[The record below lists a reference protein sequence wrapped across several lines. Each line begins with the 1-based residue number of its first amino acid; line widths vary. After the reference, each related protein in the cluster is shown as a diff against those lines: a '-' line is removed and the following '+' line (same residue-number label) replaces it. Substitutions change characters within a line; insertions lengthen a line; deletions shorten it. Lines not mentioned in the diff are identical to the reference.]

1 MAIQS
6 HANSGQDRPAR
17 WTLGRDKL
25 AIRAWWGTDPSIL
38 VGISIG
44 LIIIGLVFALNLTE
58 FDSLAAVAAFLKLP
72 VWQRLAWMVVA
83 LSSLC
88 LIAGTIW
95 QSHQLAVQA
104 KTMDASA
111 RRFQS
116 LHEKVDALSLAQQQA
131 DQAVQHLVTNSSERV
146 VDGLA
151 QHLADGEQRALAQ
164 ITYYSA
170 VDLENRITDIRQRQQ
185 PLRDRVAALV
195 EKRQALDAVFMD
207 LNHRQ
212 YLIERALSEVE
223 KKEHA
228 DEVET
233 RLVRLTEFVKT
244 AQFRFDD
251 IDRLGARLTALRGE
265 FGEIEMRLTPLQAN
279 RSLLENLA
287 TELDALRDRFSVVVD
302 QLERN
307 GDRSL
312 AERVQDF
319 TTAKEELQDRIGRLT
334 DQFGKLQATRNEIGI
349 LLTSLNNA
357 LEMPI
362 DGARQPARPR
372 AKRTY
377 EPISESPKIVPSQDT
392 VS

>member
-6 HANSGQDRPAR
+6 HVNAGQDRPAR

-25 AIRAWWGTDPSIL
+25 AIKPWRGTDPSIL
-38 VGISIG
+38 VGICIG
-44 LIIIGLVFALNLTE
+44 LIIIGLIFALNLTE
-58 FDSLAAVAAFLKLP
+58 FDSLAAVATFLKLP
-72 VWQRLAWMVVA
+72 IWQRLAWLVVA
-83 LSSLC
+83 LASLC

-104 KTMDASA
+104 KTIDASA
-111 RRFQS
+111 KRFHG
-116 LHEKVDALSLAQQQA
+116 LYEKVDTLSLAQQQA
-131 DQAVQHLVTNSSERV
+131 DQAVQHLVTNGSKQV

-151 QHLADGEQRALAQ
+151 QQLAEGEQRALAQ

-170 VDLENRITDIRQRQQ
+170 VDLGNRIADIRQRQE
-185 PLRDRVAALV
+185 PLRERLAALV

-265 FGEIEMRLTPLQAN
+265 FGDVEMRLTPLQAN
-279 RSLLENLA
+279 RGLLENLA
-287 TELDALRDRFSVVVD
+287 TELDALRDRFSVAVD

-307 GDRSL
+307 GDHSL
-312 AERVQDF
+312 AERVRDF
-319 TTAKEELQDRIGRLT
+319 TAAKEELQDRVSRLT
-334 DQFGKLQATRNEIGI
+334 EQFGRLQATRNEIGT
-349 LLTSLNNA
+349 LLTSLNNS
-357 LEMPI
+357 LEMPV
-362 DGARQPARPR
+362 DGARQPARSR
-372 AKRTY
+372 LKRSF
-377 EPISESPKIVPSQDT
+377 EPLSEAPKIVPSQDT

>member
-1 MAIQS
+1 MS
-6 HANSGQDRPAR
+6 
-17 WTLGRDKL
+17 RDKL
-25 AIRAWWGTDPSIL
+25 AIRAWWGTDPSVL

-72 VWQRLAWMVVA
+72 IWQRLAWLVVA

-111 RRFQS
+111 RGFQS
-116 LHEKVDALSLAQQQA
+116 LHEKVDALSLAQHQA
-131 DQAVQHLVTNSSERV
+131 DQAVQHLVTNNSERM

-151 QHLADGEQRALAQ
+151 EHLADGEQRTLAQ

-170 VDLENRITDIRQRQQ
+170 VDLENRITDVRQRQQ
-185 PLRDRVAALV
+185 PLRDRIAALL

-287 TELDALRDRFSVVVD
+287 TELDALRDRFSFAVD

-334 DQFGKLQATRNEIGI
+334 DQFGKLQATRNEIGT

-372 AKRTY
+372 GKRTY
-377 EPISESPKIVPSQDT
+377 EPLSESPKIVPSQDT

>member
-6 HANSGQDRPAR
+6 YVNGAQDRPAR
-17 WTLGRDKL
+17 WTVGRDKL
-25 AIRAWWGTDPSIL
+25 AIKAWRATDPSIL
-38 VGISIG
+38 VGGCIG
-44 LIIIGLVFALNLTE
+44 LIIIGLIFALNLTE
-58 FDSLAAVAAFLKLP
+58 FDSLTAVAAFLKLP
-72 VWQRLAWMVVA
+72 VWQRLAWLVVA

-104 KTMDASA
+104 KTINASVK
-111 RRFQS
+111 RFHG
-116 LHEKVDALSLAQQQA
+116 LYEKVDALSLSQQQA
-131 DQAVQHLVTNSSERV
+131 DQAVQHLVTNGAERV

-151 QHLADGEQRALAQ
+151 QQLTESEQRALTQ
-164 ITYYSA
+164 ITHYSA
-170 VDLENRITDIRQRQQ
+170 VDLENRIADIRQRQE
-185 PLRDRVAALV
+185 PLRDRIAALV

-228 DEVET
+228 DEVEM
-233 RLVRLTEFVKT
+233 RLVRLTEFIKT

-251 IDRLGARLTALRGE
+251 IERLGARLTALRGE
-265 FGEIEMRLTPLQAN
+265 FGDIEMRLTPLQAN
-279 RSLLENLA
+279 RGLLENLA
-287 TELDALRDRFSVVVD
+287 TELDALRDRFSTAVD

-319 TTAKEELQDRIGRLT
+319 TAAKEELQDRVSRLT
-334 DQFGKLQATRNEIGI
+334 EQFGKLQATRNEIDS
-349 LLTSLNNA
+349 LLTSLNNS
-357 LEMPI
+357 LDMPSDAI
-362 DGARQPARPR
+362 RQPARPR
-372 AKRTY
+372 VKRSF
-377 EPISESPKIVPSQDT
+377 EQLSEAPKIVPSQDT

>member
-6 HANSGQDRPAR
+6 HANAGQDRPAR
-17 WTLGRDKL
+17 GTLGRDKL
-25 AIRAWWGTDPSIL
+25 AIRAWRGTDPSIL
-38 VGISIG
+38 VGVSIG
-44 LIIIGLVFALNLTE
+44 LIIIGLVFGLNLSE

-72 VWQRLAWMVVA
+72 IWQRLAWLVVA
-83 LSSLC
+83 LSSFC
-88 LIAGTIW
+88 LVAGTIW

-104 KTMDASA
+104 KTVDASA
-111 RRFQS
+111 KRFQS

-131 DQAVQHLVTNSSERV
+131 DQAVQHLVTNSSESV

-151 QHLADGEQRALAQ
+151 QQLADGEHRALAQ

-170 VDLENRITDIRQRQQ
+170 VDLENRITDVRQRQQ
-185 PLRDRVAALV
+185 PLRDRIAALV

-251 IDRLGARLTALRGE
+251 IDRLGARLSALRGE

-287 TELDALRDRFSVVVD
+287 TELDALRDRFSAAVD

-312 AERVQDF
+312 GERVQDF

-334 DQFGKLQATRNEIGI
+334 EQFGKLQTTRHEIGV
-349 LLTSLNNA
+349 LLTSLNSA
-357 LEMPI
+357 LEMPV
-362 DGARQPARPR
+362 DGVRPQTRPR
-372 AKRTY
+372 MKRSF
-377 EPISESPKIVPSQDT
+377 EQLSEAPKIVPCQDT

>member
-6 HANSGQDRPAR
+6 HANPGQDRPAR
-17 WTLGRDKL
+17 WTWGRDKL
-25 AIRAWWGTDPSIL
+25 AIKAWWGNDPSVL

-72 VWQRLAWMVVA
+72 IWQRLAWLVVA

-104 KTMDASA
+104 KTIDASA
-111 RRFQS
+111 KRFQG

-131 DQAVQHLVTNSSERV
+131 DQAVQHLVANSSERV

-151 QHLADGEQRALAQ
+151 QQLAEGEQRALAQ

-170 VDLENRITDIRQRQQ
+170 VDLENRITDIRQRQE
-185 PLRDRVAALV
+185 PLRDRIAALV
-195 EKRQALDAVFMD
+195 EKRRALDAVFMD

-233 RLVRLTEFVKT
+233 RLVRLTEFVKN
-244 AQFRFDD
+244 AHFRFDD
-251 IDRLGARLTALRGE
+251 IDRLGARLTGLRGE

-279 RSLLENLA
+279 RGLLENLA
-287 TELDALRDRFSVVVD
+287 TELDALRDRFSVTVD

-319 TTAKEELQDRIGRLT
+319 TLAKEELQERVCRLT
-334 DQFGKLQATRNEIGI
+334 EQFGKLQVTRNEIGT
-349 LLTSLNNA
+349 LLTSLNNS
-357 LEMPI
+357 LEMSV
-362 DGARQPARPR
+362 DGARQQTRPR
-372 AKRTY
+372 MKRSF
-377 EPISESPKIVPSQDT
+377 EQLSEAPKIVPSQ
-392 VS
+392 

>member
-1 MAIQS
+1 MENKS
-6 HANSGQDRPAR
+6 HAKGGQDRSAR
-17 WTLGRDKL
+17 WTLGWDKP
-25 AIRAWWGTDPSIL
+25 AIRAWWEVDPSTL
-38 VGISIG
+38 VGICIG

-58 FDSLAAVAAFLKLP
+58 FDSLAAVAGFLKLP
-72 VWQRLAWMVVA
+72 VWQRLAWLVVA
-83 LSSLC
+83 VASLC

-95 QSHQLAVQA
+95 QSHRLAVQA
-104 KTMDASA
+104 KTIDASA
-111 RRFQS
+111 RRFHGLQ
-116 LHEKVDALSLAQQQA
+116 EKVDALSVAQQQT
-131 DQAVQHLVTNSSERV
+131 DRAVQHLVANTPEGV

-151 QHLADGEQRALAQ
+151 HQLAEGEQRALAQ
-164 ITYYSA
+164 ISHYSA
-170 VDLENRITDIRQRQQ
+170 ADLESRIKDIRQRQE
-185 PLRDRVAALV
+185 PLRDRIAALV

-265 FGEIEMRLTPLQAN
+265 FGDIEMRLTPLQAN
-279 RSLLENLA
+279 KGLLENLA
-287 TELDALRDRFSVVVD
+287 TELDALRDRFSAAVD

-307 GDRSL
+307 GDSSL

-319 TTAKEELQDRIGRLT
+319 ASAKEELQDRVSRLT
-334 DQFGKLQATRNEIGI
+334 DQFGKLQATRNEIGT
-349 LLTSLNNA
+349 LLTSLNNS
-357 LEMPI
+357 LEMPV
-362 DGARQPARPR
+362 DGARHQTRPKV
-372 AKRTY
+372 KRSY
-377 EPISESPKIVPSQDT
+377 EQLSESPKIVPSQ
-392 VS
+392 

>member
-1 MAIQS
+1 M
-6 HANSGQDRPAR
+6 
-17 WTLGRDKL
+17 
-25 AIRAWWGTDPSIL
+25 
-38 VGISIG
+38 
-44 LIIIGLVFALNLTE
+44 
-58 FDSLAAVAAFLKLP
+58 
-72 VWQRLAWMVVA
+72 
-83 LSSLC
+83 
-88 LIAGTIW
+88 
-95 QSHQLAVQA
+95 
-104 KTMDASA
+104 
-111 RRFQS
+111 
-116 LHEKVDALSLAQQQA
+116 HEKVDALSLAQQQA
-131 DQAVQHLVTNSSERV
+131 DQAVQHLVTNSSETV

-151 QHLADGEQRALAQ
+151 QHLADGEQRTLAQ

-170 VDLENRITDIRQRQQ
+170 VDLENRITDIRERQQ
-185 PLRDRVAALV
+185 PLRERIAALV

-251 IDRLGARLTALRGE
+251 IDR
-265 FGEIEMRLTPLQAN
+265 GEIEMRLTPLQAN
-279 RSLLENLA
+279 RSLLQNLA
-287 TELDALRDRFSVVVD
+287 TELDALRDRFSIAVD

-312 AERVQDF
+312 ADRAQDF

-334 DQFGKLQATRNEIGI
+334 DQFGKLQATRNEIGT

>member
-1 MAIQS
+1 LS
-6 HANSGQDRPAR
+6 WHKPSAR
-17 WTLGRDKL
+17 V
-25 AIRAWWGTDPSIL
+25 WWQIDPSAL
-38 VGISIG
+38 VGICIG

-58 FDSLAAVAAFLKLP
+58 LDSLAAVVWFLKLP
-72 VWQRLAWMVVA
+72 IWQRFAWLVVGVSA
-83 LSSLC
+83 LC

-104 KTMDASA
+104 KTIDASA
-111 RRFQS
+111 KRFQN
-116 LHEKVDALSLAQQQA
+116 LHEKVDALSLAQQQGE
-131 DQAVQHLVTNSSERV
+131 QAVQHLVTNSSESV
-146 VDGLA
+146 LDGLA
-151 QHLADGEQRALAQ
+151 HQLAEGEQRALAQ
-164 ITYYSA
+164 TIQYSA
-170 VDLENRITDIRQRQQ
+170 ADLESRIRDIRQRQE
-185 PLRDRVAALV
+185 PLRDRIAALV

-233 RLVRLTEFVKT
+233 RLVRLAEFVKT
-244 AQFRFDD
+244 AGFRFDD

-279 RSLLENLA
+279 RGLLENLA
-287 TELDALRDRFSVVVD
+287 AELDALRDRFSVAVD

-307 GDRSL
+307 GDCSL

-319 TTAKEELQDRIGRLT
+319 ATAKDELQDRVSRLT
-334 DQFGKLQATRNEIGI
+334 EQFAKLQATRNEIGT
-349 LLTSLNNA
+349 LLTGLNNS

-362 DGARQPARPR
+362 DGARQPTRPR
-372 AKRTY
+372 IKRSF
-377 EPISESPKIVPSQDT
+377 EQLSESPKIVPSQ
-392 VS
+392 

>member
-6 HANSGQDRPAR
+6 HANAGQDRPVR

-25 AIRAWWGTDPSIL
+25 AIRPWRGTDPSIL
-38 VGISIG
+38 VGICVG
-44 LIIIGLVFALNLTE
+44 LIIIGLIFALNLTD

-72 VWQRLAWMVVA
+72 IWQRVAWLVVA

-88 LIAGTIW
+88 LLAGTIW

-104 KTMDASA
+104 KTIDSSA
-111 RRFQS
+111 KRFYG
-116 LHEKVDALSLAQQQA
+116 LYEKVDALSLAQHQA
-131 DQAVQHLVTNSSERV
+131 DQALQHLVTNSSEKV

-151 QHLADGEQRALAQ
+151 QQLAEGEQRALAQ
-164 ITYYSA
+164 ITHYSA
-170 VDLENRITDIRQRQQ
+170 VDLENRIADIRQRQQ
-185 PLRDRVAALV
+185 PLRDQLAALV

-228 DEVET
+228 EEVET

-265 FGEIEMRLTPLQAN
+265 FGEVEMRLTPLQAN
-279 RSLLENLA
+279 RGLLENL
-287 TELDALRDRFSVVVD
+287 TGELDALRDRFSAAVD

-319 TTAKEELQDRIGRLT
+319 TTAKDELQDRVSRLT
-334 DQFGKLQATRNEIGI
+334 EQFGKLQATRNEIGT
-349 LLTSLNNA
+349 LLTSLNNS
-357 LEMPI
+357 LEMPV
-362 DGARQPARPR
+362 DGARQPTRARV
-372 AKRTY
+372 KRSY
-377 EPISESPKIVPSQDT
+377 EQLSEAPKIVPSQDT